1 MTSRLWVCCSNQLS
15 YKSDIHLVKIT
26 ILMIADAK
34 VRLFLEPCKF
44 FIIFFVFLLSYG
56 RILLGLTDGAGGVNG
71 WNVFL
76 GHRCWRRERWGESCS
91 RREPWRGIFWGMV
104 IYVCVITM
112 RASLASPS
120 RLTRYGH
127 MCMCNSYESI
137 SCFSIS
143 PHRYGHMCMCN
154 SYCGGEG
161 WVSLLDI
168 NAWWGIIFIIVRYIL
183 KKT

>member
-56 RILLGLTDGAGGVNG
+56 LILLGLTDGAGGVNG

-76 GHRCWRRERWGESCS
+76 GHGCWQRERWGESCS
-91 RREPWRGIFWGMV
+91 RRGPRRGIFWGMV

-112 RASLASPS
+112 KAHLAFLAHLTGMVICVCVMVMGWLDGDWRGTADVAWRLVVADDYIDGGFLASG
-120 RLTRYGH
+120 RLHIMVWHIGIDIVIT
-127 MCMCNSYESI
+127 ES
-137 SCFSIS
+137 
-143 PHRYGHMCMCN
+143 
-154 SYCGGEG
+154 
-161 WVSLLDI
+161 L
-168 NAWWGIIFIIVRYIL
+168 
-183 KKT
+183 

>member
-56 RILLGLTDGAGGVNG
+56 LILLGLTDGAGGVNG

-76 GHRCWRRERWGESCS
+76 GHGCWQRERRGESCS
-91 RREPWRGIFWGMV
+91 RREPWRGILWGMV
-104 IYVCVITM
+104 ICVCVITM
-112 RASLASPS
+112 RAPLASPS
-120 RLTRYGH
+120 RLTGMVIRVCVMVMGWLDGDWRSTADIGWRLVVADDYIDWGFLASGRLRITIVEK
-127 MCMCNSYESI
+127 M
-137 SCFSIS
+137 
-143 PHRYGHMCMCN
+143 
-154 SYCGGEG
+154 GECRF
-161 WVSLLDI
+161 WI
-168 NAWWGIIFIIVRYIL
+168 
-183 KKT
+183 